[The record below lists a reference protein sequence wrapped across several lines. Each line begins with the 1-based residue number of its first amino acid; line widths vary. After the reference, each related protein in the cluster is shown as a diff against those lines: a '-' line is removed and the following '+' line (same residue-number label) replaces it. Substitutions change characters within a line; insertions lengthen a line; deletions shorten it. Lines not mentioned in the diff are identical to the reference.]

1 MNRKMFSFGCAFFG
15 TVALP
20 LLASVRVRS
29 RSDMADVMS
38 LLVVLCLGSC
48 YSVSGMS
55 GGGRLNCEAPPPP
68 RLLLGSAREI
78 TSKVRSLLDTYKAL
92 GGQKDSLV
100 CFVPSSRILNMYE
113 VANTC
118 LVLS

>member
-55 GGGRLNCEAPPPP
+55 GGGRLNCEAPP
-68 RLLLGSAREI
+68 LSIAARECAGDYLQSPQPSRHVQGARW
-78 TSKVRSLLDTYKAL
+78 SKR
-92 GGQKDSLV
+92 
-100 CFVPSSRILNMYE
+100 F
-113 VANTC
+113 TC
-118 LVLS
+118 LFCSFKQDIKYV

>member
-55 GGGRLNCEAPPPP
+55 GGGRLNCEAPPLDCCSGVRGRLPP
-68 RLLLGSAREI
+68 KSA
-78 TSKVRSLLDTYKAL
+78 A
-92 GGQKDSLV
+92 
-100 CFVPSSRILNMYE
+100 F
-113 VANTC
+113 
-118 LVLS
+118 